1 LTAKTHTGDYDTSAQ
16 PQTSQWGRP
25 LKNSGELREFY
36 IPRAMTLNQSGLRY
50 SLRRGCGLQIR
61 RVKMDAIEKR
71 HVYTEY
77 KTASNDEM
85 RESARQ
91 KYLNLV
97 NMDEDWRWD
106 VETERK
112 RNDMQKRRGIDDFSM
127 N

>member
-1 LTAKTHTGDYDTSAQ
+1 MSRRKYKLILALIDYDLDRDTEAIVKRLEEAL
-16 PQTSQWGRP
+16 QT
-25 LKNSGELREFY
+25 
-36 IPRAMTLNQSGLRY
+36 
-50 SLRRGCGLQIR
+50 
-61 RVKMDAIEKR
+61 KMDAIEKR
-71 HVYTEY
+71 RVYTEY